1 MPYGTPQSATF
12 VMTVGKPQSA
22 GDPMPNAFC
31 GFSFLRQMNA
41 SERMMRKTAK
51 FVLMAAMPVL
61 PNACTAASGTAPLL
75 GADRDAHGCI
85 DSAEYVWSA
94 LFKSVKNEAAAH

>member
-31 GFSFLRQMNA
+31 GFSFFATN
-41 SERMMRKTAK
+41 ER
-51 FVLMAAMPVL
+51 F
-61 PNACTAASGTAPLL
+61 
-75 GADRDAHGCI
+75 GADDEKNRRIRADGCDAG
-85 DSAEYVWSA
+85 
-94 LFKSVKNEAAAH
+94 AA

>member
-1 MPYGTPQSATF
+1 MPQGTPQSAAFFMTF
-12 VMTVGKPQSA
+12 GKPQSA

-41 SERMMRKTAK
+41 SERMMRKTAE

-61 PNACTAASGTAPLL
+61 LRYWAQTEMLTAASILRNTSGV
-75 GADRDAHGCI
+75 RF
-85 DSAEYVWSA
+85 
-94 LFKSVKNEAAAH
+94 FKSVKNEAAAH

>member
-22 GDPMPNAFC
+22 GDPMPNAFAA
-31 GFSFLRQMNA
+31 FSFATN
-41 SERMMRKTAK
+41 ERFGADDEKTAE

-61 PNACTAASGTAPLL
+61 L
-75 GADRDAHGCI
+75 
-85 DSAEYVWSA
+85 
-94 LFKSVKNEAAAH
+94 

>member
-31 GFSFLRQMNA
+31 LRFFLRQMNA
-41 SERMMRKTAK
+41 FGADDEKTAE

-61 PNACTAASGTAPLL
+61 LNACTAASGTAPLL

-94 LFKSVKNEAAAH
+94 LLQICEK

>member
-1 MPYGTPQSATF
+1 MPYGDAAVSNVRHDCREA
-12 VMTVGKPQSA
+12 QSA
-22 GDPMPNAFC
+22 GDPMPKRLFG
-31 GFSFLRQMNA
+31 GFFFLRQMNA
-41 SERMMRKTAK
+41 SERMMRKTAE

-61 PNACTAASGTAPLL
+61 LNACTAASGTAPLL

-94 LFKSVKNEAAAH
+94 LLQICEK

>member
-41 SERMMRKTAK
+41 SERMMRKTAE
-51 FVLMAAMPVL
+51 FVLMPKL
-61 PNACTAASGTAPLL
+61 PGT
-75 GADRDAHGCI
+75 
-85 DSAEYVWSA
+85 SS
-94 LFKSVKNEAAAH
+94 

>member
-1 MPYGTPQSATF
+1 MPQGTPQSAAFFMTF
-12 VMTVGKPQSA
+12 GKPQSA

-41 SERMMRKTAK
+41 SERMMRTSAE

-61 PNACTAASGTAPLL
+61 LNACTAASGTAPLL
-75 GADRDAHGCI
+75 GAGGCI
-85 DSAEYVWSA
+85 GSAGYVWSP
-94 LFKSVKNEAAAH
+94 LLQICEK

>member
-1 MPYGTPQSATF
+1 
-12 VMTVGKPQSA
+12 
-22 GDPMPNAFC
+22 
-31 GFSFLRQMNA
+31 
-41 SERMMRKTAK
+41 MRKTAE

-61 PNACTAASGTAPLL
+61 LNACTAASGTAPL

-94 LFKSVKNEAAAH
+94 LLQICEK

>member
-41 SERMMRKTAK
+41 SERMMRKTAE
-51 FVLMAAMPVL
+51 FVLMASMPVL
-61 PNACTAASGTAPLL
+61 LNACTAASGTAPLL

-94 LFKSVKNEAAAH
+94 LLQICEK

>member
-1 MPYGTPQSATF
+1 MPQGTPQSAAFFMTF
-12 VMTVGKPQSA
+12 GKPQSA
-22 GDPMPNAFC
+22 GDPMPNTFC

-41 SERMMRKTAK
+41 SERMMRKTAE

-61 PNACTAASGTAPLL
+61 LNACTAASGTAPLL

-94 LFKSVKNEAAAH
+94 LLQICEK